1 MAGISFIPYKGVRIV
16 YQDWSNCKPDIILD
30 FIKRAKGMVVL
41 QPKNSALV
49 LINVKGASFN
59 LEITRAVRE
68 FAKENTPYVK
78 CTAVYGVEGLQEVIF
93 KGILTFTGRKNIVL
107 VKSLDEG
114 KDFLA
119 GYNS

>member
-1 MAGISFIPYKGVRIV
+1 MAGISFIPYNGVRIV
-16 YQDWSNCKPDIILD
+16 YQDWSYSKPNVILD
-30 FIKRAKGMVVL
+30 LIERAKSMVVL

-59 LEITRAVRE
+59 LEITRALRE

-78 CTAVYGVEGLQEVIF
+78 CTAVYGVEGLQEVVF
-93 KGILTFTGRKNIVL
+93 KSVLTVTGRKNIVL

-114 KDFLA
+114 KEFLA
-119 GYNS
+119 GFK

>member
-1 MAGISFIPYKGVRIV
+1 MSGISFIPYKGARIV
-16 YQDWSNCKPDIILD
+16 YQDWSYSKPDVILD
-30 FIKRAKGMVVL
+30 LIERAKGMVVL

-59 LEITRAVRE
+59 LEITRALRD
-68 FAKENTPYVK
+68 FARENTPYVK
-78 CTAVYGVEGLQEVIF
+78 CSAVYGVEGLQEVIF

-107 VKSLDEG
+107 VKTLDEG

-119 GYNS
+119 NFK